1 MVHRCL
7 ITIQLPVTRL
17 SSKSKLHAHSLKRL
31 LTGLLKF
38 QVATINAEIVDS
50 ASSLGSVTHF
60 FFGLTNEW
68 LDSLAVKAVE
78 AGATTP
84 AAKMD
89 TVPIHINGKSERF
102 TLSKLSKMLV
112 AAMPKA
118 QRVKVLKMSKKA
130 TTKQYLNNMKQ

>member
-1 MVHRCL
+1 M
-7 ITIQLPVTRL
+7 
-17 SSKSKLHAHSLKRL
+17 

-68 LDSLAVKAVE
+68 LDSLAVE
-78 AGATTP
+78 AGTTTP